1 LEPIMTVGVSG
12 ASGKLGRAVAEHLL
26 DTADPGQVVLVTRD
40 PANLADLAERG
51 ADVREGD
58 YHRPETLTSAYAGVD
73 RLLLIPTAELFK
85 RVPGQLAAVQAAA
98 EAGVKHIVYAS
109 VQNPSDDNPAIVV
122 PDHRQT
128 EDGIRASGLTW
139 TMLRNGIYAD
149 LHLGSVVPAAA
160 SGRIV
165 SNSGSGR
172 NGYVTRADCAAVAAA
187 VLVGEGH
194 ENKIYD
200 ITGPEALDPHDVAAA
215 YSEVTGKPID
225 ALVVDDETWI
235 TMMIAEGMPEAA
247 AQAYVTLGAGQRAGY
262 AGVVTTT
269 VERLTGKPPTSFRDF
284 LKAHAAEF
292 AQA

>member
-1 LEPIMTVGVSG
+1 MIVGVSG
-12 ASGKLGRAVAEHLL
+12 ASGKLGRAVAEHLVATL
-26 DTADPGQVVLVTRD
+26 EPGQVVLITRE
-40 PANLADLAERG
+40 PANLAELAERG
-51 ADVREGD
+51 ADVRHGD
-58 YHRPETLTSAYAGVD
+58 YNKPETLAAAYAGVD

-85 RVPGQLAAVQAAA
+85 RVPGQLAAVAAA
-98 EAGVKHIVYAS
+98 AAAGVQHIVYAS

-149 LHLGSVVPAAA
+149 LHLGSVAPAAA

-165 SNSGSGR
+165 SNSGAGR

-187 VLVGEGH
+187 VLTGDGH

-200 ITGPEALDPHDVAAA
+200 VTGPEALDPHDVAAA
-215 YSEVTGKPID
+215 YSAVAGKPIE

-235 TMMIAEGMPEAA
+235 RMMIDEGMPEAT
-247 AQAYVTLGAGQRAGY
+247 AQAYVTLGASQRAGY
-262 AGVVTTT
+262 AGVVTGT
-269 VERLTGKPPTSFRDF
+269 VQRLTGRPPTSFREF
-284 LKAHAAEF
+284 LAAHAAQL